1 MIGNPSLT
9 PNLVFFDE
17 TNPSIFKELSG
28 DSNSPLFDG
37 FFKKPII
44 YYNPTNNNLPFNH
57 NKLNLTCIVVLV
69 VLFGCFCY
77 NSRTVSN
84 NQEQSETRMV
94 IDESPQKEQYMN
106 NINSNNIEYFAQDNN
121 KFDLPHQIEE
131 PVQQYQK
138 EPPNNEMV
146 QQVNDIIKNDRLDQ
160 SMEMYPNRQ
169 LAEVQYPTANY
180 NNQISQSSTN
190 PLDIIKSNNSN
201 EPIQELTYSQMEA
214 LRKEQDSLIKNNL
227 QTGQDPSQIMNQ
239 QQYTNKKDLRNDSHS
254 VHNQSDS
261 PIEQIQT
268 EVQNENKFNDV
279 DSYLNADSSV
289 SFSFI

>member
-1 MIGNPSLT
+1 
-9 PNLVFFDE
+9 
-17 TNPSIFKELSG
+17 
-28 DSNSPLFDG
+28 
-37 FFKKPII
+37 
-44 YYNPTNNNLPFNH
+44 
-57 NKLNLTCIVVLV
+57 
-69 VLFGCFCY
+69 
-77 NSRTVSN
+77 
-84 NQEQSETRMV
+84 
-94 IDESPQKEQYMN
+94 MN
-106 NINSNNIEYFAQDNN
+106 NINSNNVEFFSPDNN
-121 KFDLPHQIEE
+121 KFDLPHKNEE
-131 PVQQYQK
+131 QAQQYQK
-138 EPPNNEMV
+138 EPHGTEMV

-169 LAEVQYPTANY
+169 LAEVQCPTANY
-180 NNQISQSSTN
+180 NNQINQSSTN

-239 QQYTNKKDLRNDSHS
+239 QQYTNKKDLRNDSHT

-268 EVQNENKFNDV
+268 EVQNENTFNDV
-279 DSYLNADSSV
+279 DSYLNADSSM